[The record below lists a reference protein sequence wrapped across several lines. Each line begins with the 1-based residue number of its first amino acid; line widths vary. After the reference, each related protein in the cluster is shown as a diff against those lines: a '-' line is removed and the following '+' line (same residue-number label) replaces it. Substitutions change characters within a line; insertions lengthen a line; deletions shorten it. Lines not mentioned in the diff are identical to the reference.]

1 MSYKQQV
8 EHLPGLFAA
17 GLQHPSPP
25 EHAVGLHSASAPRPP
40 VCVSETL
47 PAAPPAGHI

>member
-1 MSYKQQV
+1 MAYKQRV
-8 EHLPGLFAA
+8 EHLPGLSAA
-17 GLQHPSPP
+17 GPQHPSRP
-25 EHAVGLHSASAPRPP
+25 EPAVGLHSASALRPP